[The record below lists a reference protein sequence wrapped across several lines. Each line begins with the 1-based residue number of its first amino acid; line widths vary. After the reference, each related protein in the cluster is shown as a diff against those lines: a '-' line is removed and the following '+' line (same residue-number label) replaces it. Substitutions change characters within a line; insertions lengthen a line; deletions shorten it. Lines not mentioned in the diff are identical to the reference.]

1 MNLVLLVILVAS
13 VIATSESRGGDGERR
28 CGWELMQILQ
38 IPIPKLGD
46 WYAEQTGDRS
56 LCVLQDDGSEY
67 CTCIYECGNGVW
79 RSPNE
84 TNHHSWRHGDKSSM
98 WEWESGCKKYCHV
111 GVCDGQG

>member
-1 MNLVLLVILVAS
+1 MGTYAKSPYVHRSSFRPLLDQSDIT
-13 VIATSESRGGDGERR
+13 IE
-28 CGWELMQILQ
+28 

-79 RSPNE
+79 RSLDE
-84 TNHHSWRHGDKSSM
+84 SKHDSWRYGNESSS
-98 WEWESGCKKYCHV
+98 WEWESGCKKYCHA
-111 GVCDGQG
+111 GVCDGQD